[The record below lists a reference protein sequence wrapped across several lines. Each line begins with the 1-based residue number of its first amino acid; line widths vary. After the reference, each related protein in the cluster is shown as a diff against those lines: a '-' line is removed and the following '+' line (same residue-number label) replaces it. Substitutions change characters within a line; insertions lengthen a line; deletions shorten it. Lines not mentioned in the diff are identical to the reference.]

1 MLAQDLPQA
10 RIITY
15 GYDADVVHLTREAGL
30 NTVRDHATNL
40 ILDLS
45 NLRGGPHPAT
55 GRPIIFVVHS
65 LGGLVCQDAIF
76 NCNNATEKSHQDILS
91 SVLGVVFFGTPH
103 AGSDFAAI
111 ANAAASLVSL
121 AGVKKPNSSVL
132 HVLDRNSAMLAN
144 IENDFSKLVLR
155 RLTEAQEPIKLFV
168 FVEELPVKGLGRVS
182 SVKIYPGL
190 FQSS

>member
-1 MLAQDLPQA
+1 MAKDLPQA

-45 NLRGGPHPAT
+45 NLRGGHHQAT

-76 NCNNATEKSHQDILS
+76 SCNNASEKSQQDILN
-91 SVLGVVFFGTPH
+91 SVRGVVFFGTPH

-111 ANAAASLVSL
+111 ANAAASLVRL
-121 AGVKKPNSSVL
+121 TVVKQPNSYILDVL
-132 HVLDRNSAMLAN
+132 NSNSAMLAN

-155 RLTEAQEPIKLFV
+155 KFKAPQEPIKLFV
-168 FVEELPVKGLGRVS
+168 FGEELPVEGLGRVS
-182 SVKIYPGL
+182 SVKICPDL
-190 FQSS
+190 LQSS